1 MAQTLEP
8 VSEKRKALQRDDA
21 FVQFGK
27 SMLDGTEKR
36 TQVILI
42 SLAGLLV
49 VILGVV
55 FFIQMRTARAEK
67 AMEALFAAQ
76 KSMGEVFKGQKPDAT
91 PDFATFAPA
100 MEKIAAVADEYSS
113 TLAGFEAHMTLGNLN
128 FEYAKYPEALA
139 AFEKALANAPGT
151 MEKAMAWLAIGSAQ
165 ESSGK
170 CDVALGSYDHAL
182 TLGAQS
188 QTIRGN
194 ALLSTA
200 RCQELLGKKEDAMK
214 TYERIGKDLPTTPAA
229 RLAETLKARL

>member
-8 VSEKRKALQRDDA
+8 VSEKRKALKHDDA

-27 SMLDGTEKR
+27 SMLGGSESR
-36 TQVILI
+36 TQAILI
-42 SLAGLLV
+42 SLVGLLV
-49 VILGVV
+49 VILAIV
-55 FFIQMRTARAEK
+55 FFMQMRASRAEK
-67 AMEALFAAQ
+67 GMEALFAAQ
-76 KSMGEVFKGQKPDAT
+76 KSMGELFKGLKPDAT

-113 TLAGFEAHMTLGNLN
+113 TLAGFEARMTLGNLN

-139 AFEKALANAPGT
+139 AFEKALESAPGA

-170 CDVALGSYDHAL
+170 CDVALGSYDRAL
-182 TLGAQS
+182 TLGAQT
-188 QTIRGN
+188 QTIRGE

-200 RCQELLGKKEDAMK
+200 RCQEILGKKDDALK
-214 TYERIGKDLPTTPAA
+214 TYERISKDLPATPAA